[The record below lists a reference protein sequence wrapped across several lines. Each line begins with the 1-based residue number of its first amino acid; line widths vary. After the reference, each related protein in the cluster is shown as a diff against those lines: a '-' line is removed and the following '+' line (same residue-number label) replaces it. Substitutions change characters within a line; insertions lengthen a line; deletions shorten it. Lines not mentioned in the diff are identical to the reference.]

1 MPIDLRSD
9 TVTQPSPAM
18 RAAMAAAEVGDD
30 VFGEDPT
37 IARLEAKAADL
48 AGKDAAVFVASGT
61 MGNLTSLLAHAG
73 RGQAAILG
81 DESHILHYEGG
92 GTSALG
98 GIVFHAVPTRPD
110 GTLPLEAIEGA
121 IRTGGDVHATPTAV
135 ICLENTHN
143 RCGGTVLSPQY
154 FQAVAAVASR
164 AGLAVHLD
172 GARLFNA
179 AVHSGLPIDAWTR
192 HVTTVSLCLSKGLA
206 APVGSVVAGPREVVA
221 RVRKARKMVGGGMRQ
236 VGVLGAAGL
245 VALDEMVE
253 RLQEDHANA
262 RRLAEGLARLPGLVL
277 DLATVQTN
285 IVVFRVEPGL
295 DPAALL
301 DGLKREGVLFINL
314 GGGRLRAVTHYGIT
328 AEDCDRAVEAC
339 ARVLDHIGATS
350 AERER
355 SILDALEGRR

>member
-81 DESHILHYEGG
+81 DESHILHSEGG

-236 VGVLGAAGL
+236 GGVLGAAGL

-253 RLQEDHANA
+253 RLSAQLGHPDRCPHGWPVDPSHEKEENKALTA
-262 RRLAEGLARLPGLVL
+262 LGKIPVGGAATIVRLAEHDGDLLHWFYEQELVPGTRLRVL
-277 DLATVQTN
+277 
-285 IVVFRVEPGL
+285 RV
-295 DPAALL
+295 DPAAGLL
-301 DGLKREGVLFINL
+301 TIEIDGR
-314 GGGRLRAVTHYGIT
+314 
-328 AEDCDRAVEAC
+328 C
-339 ARVLDHIGATS
+339 S
-350 AERER
+350 R
-355 SILDALEGRR
+355 S